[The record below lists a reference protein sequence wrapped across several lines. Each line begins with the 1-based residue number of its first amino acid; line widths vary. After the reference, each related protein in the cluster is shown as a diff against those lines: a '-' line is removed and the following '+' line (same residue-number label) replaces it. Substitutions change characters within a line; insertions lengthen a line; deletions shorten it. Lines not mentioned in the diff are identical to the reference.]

1 MNITKLCNAM
11 DMAQYDKKG
20 SKIALAH
27 HDAYLHSNDRELYH
41 VYNNYSRDKEYA
53 FERCRSLMYDLE
65 GYGLTIIS
73 SNSMQFT
80 VGFEFEDVSG
90 RLMFAYIT
98 RDYDRYCYLD

>member
-1 MNITKLCNAM
+1 MNITKLTNAM
-11 DMAQYDKKG
+11 EIALYDKKA

-27 HDAYLHSNDRELYH
+27 YESYLKSNDRELYQ
-41 VYNNYSRDKEYA
+41 VYNNYSRNKEYA

-65 GYGLTIIS
+65 GYGLRIIS

-80 VGFEFEDVSG
+80 VGFEFQDTSG
-90 RLMFAYIT
+90 SPMFAYIT